1 MMNGR
6 LRRILLVLA
15 AFAGVLGAAPRGA
28 LAEGLA
34 IVGATVVDGAAAPIP
49 DAVVLIDGDRIR
61 AVGSRAQ
68 VALPKGITIVDG
80 RGKWVAPGLIDAH
93 VHFFQ
98 SGGAYTR
105 PDVVDL
111 RKVRPYEREIALLK
125 AALPRTFARYLLCG
139 ITSVV
144 DVGGP
149 FWNFEVR
156 DAAGRTAVAPRV
168 AVAGPLVS
176 TVARPDLDIGDPPII
191 KITTPDD
198 ARALVRRELERKPD
212 LMKVWFV
219 VRSLGNESLARS
231 SNRGALRTPQTPPAS
246 DDLAAGKALVAA
258 TVDEA
263 RKGGVRTAV
272 HATELETARAAVE
285 AGADVLV
292 HSVFDKPV
300 DDAFVALLK
309 RRGVIYIPT
318 LFVRTGYTLVLTGSF
333 TPTPAERRWAD
344 PDVLATFEEVKSRP
358 ELTSRPRRA
367 SDPESD
373 RVPLQN
379 LKRLSDAGVTIAAGT
394 DAGNIGT
401 LHGPSIFR
409 ELRLMADAGL
419 TPREVLA
426 SATTGGARV
435 MGREKD
441 LGGVAPGK
449 LADLLILDRDPLVDV
464 ANLEAIHR
472 VVKGGRV
479 FTPNELAKAAAGH

>member
-1 MMNGR
+1 MRMMAGR
-6 LRRILLVLA
+6 FRRTLLVLA
-15 AFAGVLGAAPRGA
+15 VAAGVLGAASRGA
-28 LAEGLA
+28 RAEGLA

-49 DAVVLIDGDRIR
+49 DAVVLIDGDRIQ

-80 RGKWVAPGLIDAH
+80 RGKWVAPGLVDAH

-105 PDVVDL
+105 PDAVDL

-139 ITSVV
+139 VTSVV

-156 DAAGRTAVAPRV
+156 DAAARTALAPRV
-168 AVAGPLVS
+168 AVAGPLIS
-176 TVARPDLDIGDPPII
+176 TVDRPQLDIGDPPII
-191 KITTPDD
+191 KTATPDE

-219 VRSLGNESLARS
+219 FRPG
-231 SNRGALRTPQTPPAS
+231 

-300 DDAFVALLK
+300 DDAFVDLLK
-309 RRGVIYIPT
+309 RRGVVYIPT
-318 LFVRTGYTLVLTGSF
+318 LFVRTGYTLVLSGTF

-344 PDVLATFEEVKSRP
+344 PDVLATFDEVKSRP
-358 ELTSRPRRA
+358 ELASRPRRA
-367 SDPESD
+367 PDPESE
-373 RVPLQN
+373 RVTAQN

-419 TPREVLA
+419 TTRQVLA
-426 SATTGGARV
+426 SATAGGARV

-441 LGGVAPGK
+441 LGAVAPGK

-479 FTPNELAKAAAGH
+479 YTPEELARAAAGR

>member
-1 MMNGR
+1 MR
-6 LRRILLVLA
+6 DTRRRCLLALASFTALLA
-15 AFAGVLGAAPRGA
+15 AAPPLA
-28 LAEGLA
+28 LAQGLA
-34 IVGATVVDGAAAPIP
+34 IVGATVVDGTAAPIP
-49 DAVVLIDGDRIR
+49 DAVVLIRGDRIQ
-61 AVGSRAQ
+61 AVGSRAK
-68 VALPKGITIVDG
+68 VALPKGITIIDG
-80 RGKWVAPGLIDAH
+80 RGKWVAPGLVDAH

-105 PDVVDL
+105 PDVIDL
-111 RKVRPYEREIALLK
+111 RKLRPYEREITLLK
-125 AALPRTFARYLLCG
+125 EALPRTFARYLLCG
-139 ITSVV
+139 VTSVV
-144 DVGGP
+144 DVGGH

-156 DAAGRTAVAPRV
+156 DAAARTLLAPRV

-191 KITTPDD
+191 KITTPDE

-219 VRSLGNESLARS
+219 YRPG
-231 SNRGALRTPQTPPAS
+231 

-300 DDAFVALLK
+300 DDAFVDLLK

-318 LFVRTGYTLVLTGSF
+318 LFVRMGYALVLTGSF

-344 PDVLATFEEVKSRP
+344 PAVLATFDEVKGRP
-358 ELTSRPRRA
+358 ELKSWAGRSVSA
-367 SDPESD
+367 DQAGIAA
-373 RVPLQN
+373 QN
-379 LKRLSDAGVTIAAGT
+379 LKRIAAAGVTIAAGT

-401 LHGPSIFR
+401 LHGPSVFR
-409 ELRLMADAGL
+409 EFRLMAEAGL
-419 TPREVLA
+419 TPGEVLA
-426 SATTGGARV
+426 SATAGGARV
-435 MGREKD
+435 MGREAD
-441 LGGVAPGK
+441 LGAVAPGRF
-449 LADLLILDRDPLVDV
+449 ADLIILDRDPLADV

-479 FTPNELAKAAAGH
+479 FTPDELAKAASGFSPP

>member
-1 MMNGR
+1 MKR
-6 LRRILLVLA
+6 TRPTLVVLA
-15 AFAGVLGAAPRGA
+15 ALSAVLAAAPQA
-28 LAEGLA
+28 SPAEGLA
-34 IVGATVVDGAAAPIP
+34 IVGATVVDGTAPPLP
-49 DAVVLIDGDRIR
+49 DAVVLIRGDRIQ

-68 VALPKGITIVDG
+68 VALPKGITIIDG
-80 RGKWVAPGLIDAH
+80 RGKWVAPGLVDAH

-98 SGGAYTR
+98 SGSPYTR
-105 PDVVDL
+105 PDVIDL
-111 RKVRPYEREIALLK
+111 RKLRPYEREIALLK
-125 AALPRTFARYLLCG
+125 DALPRTFARYLLCG
-139 ITSVV
+139 VTSVV

-156 DAAGRTAVAPRV
+156 AAAGRTALAPRV

-191 KITTPDD
+191 KITTPDE

-219 VRSLGNESLARS
+219 FRPG
-231 SNRGALRTPQTPPAS
+231 

-300 DDAFVALLK
+300 DDAFVDLLK

-318 LFVRTGYTLVLTGSF
+318 LFVRSGYALVLSGSF
-333 TPTPAERRWAD
+333 APTPAEERWAD
-344 PDVLATFEEVKSRP
+344 PDVLATFKEVKGRP
-358 ELTSRPRRA
+358 ELA
-367 SDPESD
+367 SWAGRTVSADQV
-373 RVPLQN
+373 RIAAQN
-379 LKRLSDAGVTIAAGT
+379 LKRLSAAGVAIAAGT

-409 ELRLMADAGL
+409 ELRLMAEAGL
-419 TPREVLA
+419 TPKEVLA
-426 SATTGGARV
+426 SATAGGARV

-441 LGGVAPGK
+441 LGTVAPGR
-449 LADLLILDRDPLVDV
+449 LADLVVLDRDPLADV

-472 VVKGGRV
+472 VVKGGRA
-479 FTPNELAKAAAGH
+479 FTPEELAQAAAGH

>member
-1 MMNGR
+1 MTRR
-6 LRRILLVLA
+6 LRRTLLVLA
-15 AFAGVLGAAPRGA
+15 ALAGVLGAPRGA

-68 VALPKGITIVDG
+68 VALPKGIIIVDG
-80 RGKWVAPGLIDAH
+80 RGKWVAPGLVDAH

-111 RKVRPYEREIALLK
+111 RKVRSYEREIALLK

-139 ITSVV
+139 ITSAV

-156 DAAGRTAVAPRV
+156 DAASRTAIAPRV

-176 TVARPDLDIGDPPII
+176 TVDRPQLDIGDPPII
-191 KITTPDD
+191 KITTPDE
-198 ARALVRRELERKPD
+198 ARVLVRRELERKPD
-212 LMKVWFV
+212 LMKVWFIF
-219 VRSLGNESLARS
+219 RPG
-231 SNRGALRTPQTPPAS
+231 
-246 DDLAAGKALVAA
+246 DDLAVGKAIVAA

-300 DDAFVALLK
+300 DDAFVELLK

-318 LFVRTGYTLVLTGSF
+318 LFVRTGYALVLTGSF

-344 PDVLATFEEVKSRP
+344 PDVLATFDEVKSRP
-358 ELTSRPRRA
+358 ELASRPRRTP
-367 SDPESD
+367 DPESE
-373 RVPLQN
+373 RVTAQN

-426 SATTGGARV
+426 SATVGGARV

-441 LGGVAPGK
+441 LGVVAPGR
-449 LADLLILDRDPLVDV
+449 LADLVILDRDPLVDV

-479 FTPNELAKAAAGH
+479 YTPEELAKAAAGH

>member
-1 MMNGR
+1 MMA
-6 LRRILLVLA
+6 RRFRPTLLVLA
-15 AFAGVLGAAPRGA
+15 ALAGGLGAVPRDA

-49 DAVVLIDGDRIR
+49 DAVVLVEGERIQ

-80 RGKWVAPGLIDAH
+80 RGKWVAPGLVDAH

-111 RKVRPYEREIALLK
+111 RTLRPYEREIALLK
-125 AALPRTFARYLLCG
+125 AALPRTFARYLRCG

-156 DAAGRTAVAPRV
+156 DAAARTALAPRV

-176 TVARPDLDIGDPPII
+176 TVDRPQLDIGDPPII
-191 KITTPDD
+191 KTATPDE

-219 VRSLGNESLARS
+219 FRPG
-231 SNRGALRTPQTPPAS
+231 

-285 AGADVLV
+285 AGAAVLV

-300 DDAFVALLK
+300 DDAFVDLLK

-333 TPTPAERRWAD
+333 LPTPAERRWAD

-367 SDPESD
+367 PDPESD

-409 ELRLMADAGL
+409 ELRLMVDAGL

-426 SATTGGARV
+426 SATAAGARV

-441 LGGVAPGK
+441 LGAVAPGK

-479 FTPNELAKAAAGH
+479 YTPEELARAAAGH

>member
-1 MMNGR
+1 MRMMAGR
-6 LRRILLVLA
+6 FRRTLLVLA
-15 AFAGVLGAAPRGA
+15 VAAGVLGAASRGA
-28 LAEGLA
+28 RADGLA

-49 DAVVLIDGDRIR
+49 DAVVLIDGDRIQ
-61 AVGSRAQ
+61 AVGSRAH

-80 RGKWVAPGLIDAH
+80 RGKWVAPGLVDAH

-105 PDVVDL
+105 PDAVDL

-139 ITSVV
+139 VTSVV

-156 DAAGRTAVAPRV
+156 DAAARTALAPRV
-168 AVAGPLVS
+168 AVAGPLIS
-176 TVARPDLDIGDPPII
+176 TVDRPQLDIGDPPII
-191 KITTPDD
+191 KTATPDE

-219 VRSLGNESLARS
+219 FRPG
-231 SNRGALRTPQTPPAS
+231 

-300 DDAFVALLK
+300 DDSFVELLK
-309 RRGVIYIPT
+309 RRGVVYIPT
-318 LFVRTGYTLVLTGSF
+318 LFVRTGYDLVLSGQF
-333 TPTPAERRWAD
+333 VPTPAERRWGD
-344 PDVLATFEEVKSRP
+344 PDVLATFEEVKPLPELLSRP
-358 ELTSRPRRA
+358 KRA
-367 SDPESD
+367 LDPD
-373 RVPLQN
+373 RERIPAQN
-379 LKRLSDAGVTIAAGT
+379 LKRLSEAGVTIAAGT

-409 ELRLMADAGL
+409 ELRLMAEAGL
-419 TPREVLA
+419 TPARVLA
-426 SATTGGARV
+426 AATAGGARV

-441 LGGVAPGK
+441 LGAIAAGR
-449 LADLLILDRDPLVDV
+449 LADLLLLDRDPLADV
-464 ANLEAIHR
+464 GNLEAMHR
-472 VVKGGRV
+472 VVKGGRI
-479 FTPNELAKAAAGH
+479 FTPDGLARAAARHRKETSCAPPD

>member
-1 MMNGR
+1 MTGR
-6 LRRILLVLA
+6 LRRTLLVLA
-15 AFAGVLGAAPRGA
+15 ALAGGLGAVPRA
-28 LAEGLA
+28 ARAEGLA
-34 IVGATVVDGAAAPIP
+34 IVGATVVDGAAAPIA
-49 DAVVLIDGDRIR
+49 DAVVLINGDRIQ

-111 RKVRPYEREIALLK
+111 RKVRPYEREIAILK

-139 ITSVV
+139 VTSVV

-156 DAAGRTAVAPRV
+156 EAARRTALAPRV

-176 TVARPDLDIGDPPII
+176 TVDRPQLDIGDPPIV
-191 KITTPDD
+191 KTATPDE

-219 VRSLGNESLARS
+219 FRPG
-231 SNRGALRTPQTPPAS
+231 

-292 HSVFDKPV
+292 HSVFDQPV
-300 DDAFVALLK
+300 DDAFVDLLK
-309 RRGVIYIPT
+309 RRGVVYIPT
-318 LFVRTGYTLVLTGSF
+318 LFVRTGYTLVLTGGF
-333 TPTPAERRWAD
+333 TPTAAERRW
-344 PDVLATFEEVKSRP
+344 
-358 ELTSRPRRA
+358 
-367 SDPESD
+367 
-373 RVPLQN
+373 
-379 LKRLSDAGVTIAAGT
+379 
-394 DAGNIGT
+394 
-401 LHGPSIFR
+401 
-409 ELRLMADAGL
+409 
-419 TPREVLA
+419 
-426 SATTGGARV
+426 
-435 MGREKD
+435 
-441 LGGVAPGK
+441 
-449 LADLLILDRDPLVDV
+449 
-464 ANLEAIHR
+464 
-472 VVKGGRV
+472 
-479 FTPNELAKAAAGH
+479 

>member
-1 MMNGR
+1 MTRR
-6 LRRILLVLA
+6 LRRTLLVLA
-15 AFAGVLGAAPRGA
+15 ALAGVLGAPRGA

-49 DAVVLIDGDRIR
+49 DAVVLIEGDRIR
-61 AVGSRAQ
+61 AVGPRAQ

-80 RGKWVAPGLIDAH
+80 RGKWVAPGLVDAH

-111 RKVRPYEREIALLK
+111 RKVRSYEREIALLK

-139 ITSVV
+139 ITSAV

-156 DAAGRTAVAPRV
+156 DAASRTAIAPRV

-176 TVARPDLDIGDPPII
+176 TVDRPQLDIGDPPII
-191 KITTPDD
+191 KITTPDE
-198 ARALVRRELERKPD
+198 ARVLVRRELERKPD
-212 LMKVWFV
+212 LMKVWFIF
-219 VRSLGNESLARS
+219 RPG
-231 SNRGALRTPQTPPAS
+231 
-246 DDLAAGKALVAA
+246 DDLAVGKAVVAA

-300 DDAFVALLK
+300 DDAFVELLK

-318 LFVRTGYTLVLTGSF
+318 LFVRTGYALVLTGRF

-401 LHGPSIFR
+401 VHGPSIFR

-426 SATTGGARV
+426 SATVGGARV

-441 LGGVAPGK
+441 LGVVAPGR
-449 LADLLILDRDPLVDV
+449 LADLVILDRDPLVDV

-479 FTPNELAKAAAGH
+479 YTPEELAKAAAGH

>member
-1 MMNGR
+1 MAGR
-6 LRRILLVLA
+6 FRRTLLVLA
-15 AFAGVLGAAPRGA
+15 VAAGVLGAASRGA
-28 LAEGLA
+28 RADGLA

-49 DAVVLIDGDRIR
+49 DAVVLIDGDRIQ
-61 AVGSRAQ
+61 AVGSRAH

-80 RGKWVAPGLIDAH
+80 RGKWVAPGLVDAH

-105 PDVVDL
+105 PDAVDL

-139 ITSVV
+139 VTSVV

-156 DAAGRTAVAPRV
+156 DAAARTALAPRV
-168 AVAGPLVS
+168 AVAGPLIS
-176 TVARPDLDIGDPPII
+176 TVDRPQLDIGDPPII
-191 KITTPDD
+191 KTATPDE

-219 VRSLGNESLARS
+219 FRPG
-231 SNRGALRTPQTPPAS
+231 

-300 DDAFVALLK
+300 DDAFVDLLK
-309 RRGVIYIPT
+309 RRGVVYIPT
-318 LFVRTGYTLVLTGSF
+318 LFVRTGYTLVLTGTF

-344 PDVLATFEEVKSRP
+344 PDVLATFDEVKSRP
-358 ELTSRPRRA
+358 ELASRPRRA
-367 SDPESD
+367 PDPESE
-373 RVPLQN
+373 RVTAQN

-419 TPREVLA
+419 TTRQVLA
-426 SATTGGARV
+426 SATAGGARV

-441 LGGVAPGK
+441 LGAVAPGK

-479 FTPNELAKAAAGH
+479 YTPEELARAAAGR

>member
-1 MMNGR
+1 MAGR
-6 LRRILLVLA
+6 FRRTLLVLA
-15 AFAGVLGAAPRGA
+15 VAAGVLGAASRGA
-28 LAEGLA
+28 RAEGLA

-49 DAVVLIDGDRIR
+49 DAVVLIDGDRIQ
-61 AVGSRAQ
+61 AVGSRAH

-80 RGKWVAPGLIDAH
+80 RGKWVAPGLVDAH

-105 PDVVDL
+105 PDAVDL

-139 ITSVV
+139 VTSVV
-144 DVGGP
+144 DAGGP

-156 DAAGRTAVAPRV
+156 DAAARTALAPRV
-168 AVAGPLVS
+168 AVAGPLIS
-176 TVARPDLDIGDPPII
+176 TVDRPQLDIGDPPII
-191 KITTPDD
+191 KTATPDE

-219 VRSLGNESLARS
+219 FRPG
-231 SNRGALRTPQTPPAS
+231 

-300 DDAFVALLK
+300 DDAFVDLLK
-309 RRGVIYIPT
+309 RRGVVYIPT
-318 LFVRTGYTLVLTGSF
+318 LFVRTGYTLVLSGTF

-344 PDVLATFEEVKSRP
+344 PDVLATFDEVKSRP
-358 ELTSRPRRA
+358 ELASRPRRA
-367 SDPESD
+367 PDPESE
-373 RVPLQN
+373 RVTAQN

-419 TPREVLA
+419 TTRQVLA
-426 SATTGGARV
+426 SATAGGARV

-441 LGGVAPGK
+441 LGAVALGK

-479 FTPNELAKAAAGH
+479 YTPEELARAAAGR

>member
-1 MMNGR
+1 MTRR
-6 LRRILLVLA
+6 LRRTLLVLA
-15 AFAGVLGAAPRGA
+15 ALAGGLGAVPRSA

-49 DAVVLIDGDRIR
+49 DAVVLIEGDRIR
-61 AVGSRAQ
+61 AVGPRAQ

-80 RGKWVAPGLIDAH
+80 RGKWVAPGLVDAH

-111 RKVRPYEREIALLK
+111 RKVRSYEREIALLK

-139 ITSVV
+139 ITSAV

-156 DAAGRTAVAPRV
+156 DAASRTAIAPRV

-176 TVARPDLDIGDPPII
+176 TVDRPQLDIGDPPII
-191 KITTPDD
+191 KITTPDE
-198 ARALVRRELERKPD
+198 ARVLVRRELERKPD
-212 LMKVWFV
+212 LMKVWFIF
-219 VRSLGNESLARS
+219 RPG
-231 SNRGALRTPQTPPAS
+231 
-246 DDLAAGKALVAA
+246 DDLAVGKAVVAA

-300 DDAFVALLK
+300 DDAFVELLK

-318 LFVRTGYTLVLTGSF
+318 LFVRTGYALVLTGRF

-401 LHGPSIFR
+401 VHGPSIFR

-426 SATTGGARV
+426 SATVGGARV

-441 LGGVAPGK
+441 LGVVAPGR
-449 LADLLILDRDPLVDV
+449 LADLVILDRDPLVDV

-479 FTPNELAKAAAGH
+479 YTPEELAKAAAGH

>member
-1 MMNGR
+1 MMTGR
-6 LRRILLVLA
+6 LRRTLLVLA
-15 AFAGVLGAAPRGA
+15 ALAGGLGAVPRA
-28 LAEGLA
+28 ARAEGLA
-34 IVGATVVDGAAAPIP
+34 IVGATVVDGAAAPIA
-49 DAVVLIDGDRIR
+49 DAVVLINGDRIQ

-139 ITSVV
+139 VTSVV

-156 DAAGRTAVAPRV
+156 EAARRTALAPRV

-176 TVARPDLDIGDPPII
+176 TVDRPQLDIGDPPIV
-191 KITTPDD
+191 KTATPDE

-219 VRSLGNESLARS
+219 FRPG
-231 SNRGALRTPQTPPAS
+231 

-292 HSVFDKPV
+292 HSVFDQPV
-300 DDAFVALLK
+300 DDAFVDLLK
-309 RRGVIYIPT
+309 RRGVVYIPT
-318 LFVRTGYTLVLTGSF
+318 LFVRTGYTLVLTGGF
-333 TPTPAERRWAD
+333 TPTAAERRWAD
-344 PDVLATFEEVKSRP
+344 PDVLASFEEVKSRP

-367 SDPESD
+367 ADPESE
-373 RVPLQN
+373 RVPRQN

-426 SATTGGARV
+426 SATAGGARV

-441 LGGVAPGK
+441 LGAVAPGK

-464 ANLEAIHR
+464 ANLEAIYR

-479 FTPNELAKAAAGH
+479 FTTDELARAAAAGR

>member
-1 MMNGR
+1 MR
-6 LRRILLVLA
+6 LFGLA
-15 AFAGVLGAAPRGA
+15 ALGAALLGAAP
-28 LAEGLA
+28 LATAQGVA
-34 IVGATVVDGAAAPIP
+34 IVGATVVDGAAEPIH
-49 DAVVLIDGDRIR
+49 DAVVIVRGDRIA
-61 AVGSRAQ
+61 AVGPRTR

-80 RGKWVAPGLIDAH
+80 RGKWVSAGLVDAH

-105 PDVVDL
+105 PDAMDL
-111 RKVRPYEREIALLK
+111 RRHRPYEKEIALLK
-125 AALPRTFARYLLCG
+125 EALPRTFARYLLCG
-139 ITSVV
+139 ITSVA

-156 DAAGRTAVAPRV
+156 DQAGRTELAPRV

-176 TVARPDLDIGDPPII
+176 TVDRPQLDLGDPPIV
-191 KITTPDD
+191 KIASPDE

-212 LMKVWFV
+212 LVKVWFI

-231 SNRGALRTPQTPPAS
+231 SNRGALRTPQTPSTS
-246 DDLAAGKALVAA
+246 DDLAVGKAIVAA

-263 RKGGVRTAV
+263 RQGGVRTAV

-300 DDAFVALLK
+300 DDAFVELLK
-309 RRGVIYIPT
+309 RRRVVYTPT
-318 LFVRTGYTLVLTGSF
+318 LFVPSGYDLVLSGRF
-333 TPTPAERRWAD
+333 TPTAAERRWAD
-344 PDVLATFEEVKSRP
+344 PDVLATFEEVKGYP
-358 ELTSRPRRA
+358 ELAARPRRP
-367 SDPESD
+367 SGPEAAQTAA
-373 RVPLQN
+373 QN
-379 LKRLSDAGVTIAAGT
+379 LKRLAAAGVTIAAGT

-419 TPREVLA
+419 TPGQVLA
-426 SATTGGARV
+426 AATAGGAHV

-441 LGGVAPGK
+441 LGAVAPGK
-449 LADLLILDRDPLVDV
+449 LADLLILDRDPLADV
-464 ANLEAIHR
+464 GNLEAIHR

-479 FTPNELAKAAAGH
+479 YAPDELARAASGSR

>member
-1 MMNGR
+1 MTRR
-6 LRRILLVLA
+6 LRRTLLVLA
-15 AFAGVLGAAPRGA
+15 ALAGGLGAVPRGA
-28 LAEGLA
+28 RAEGLA

-49 DAVVLIDGDRIR
+49 DAVVLINGDRIQ

-80 RGKWVAPGLIDAH
+80 RGKWVAPGLVDAH

-111 RKVRPYEREIALLK
+111 RNVRPYEREIALLK
-125 AALPRTFARYLLCG
+125 AALPRKFARYLLCG
-139 ITSVV
+139 VTSVV

-149 FWNFEVR
+149 FWNFDVR
-156 DAAGRTAVAPRV
+156 DAAARTALAPRV

-176 TVARPDLDIGDPPII
+176 TVDRPQLDIGDPPIV
-191 KITTPDD
+191 KTATPDE

-219 VRSLGNESLARS
+219 FRPG
-231 SNRGALRTPQTPPAS
+231 

-300 DDAFVALLK
+300 DDAFVELLK

-367 SDPESD
+367 PDPESD

-426 SATTGGARV
+426 SATAGGARV

-441 LGGVAPGK
+441 LGAVAPGK

-479 FTPNELAKAAAGH
+479 YTPEELARAAAARR

>member
-1 MMNGR
+1 MAGR
-6 LRRILLVLA
+6 FRRTLLVLA
-15 AFAGVLGAAPRGA
+15 VAAGVLGAASRGA
-28 LAEGLA
+28 RAEGLA

-49 DAVVLIDGDRIR
+49 DAVVLIDGDRIQ

-80 RGKWVAPGLIDAH
+80 RGKWVAPGLVDAH

-105 PDVVDL
+105 PDAVDL

-139 ITSVV
+139 VTSVV

-156 DAAGRTAVAPRV
+156 DAAARTALAPRV
-168 AVAGPLVS
+168 AVAGPLIS
-176 TVARPDLDIGDPPII
+176 TVDRPQLDIGDPPII
-191 KITTPDD
+191 KTATPDE

-219 VRSLGNESLARS
+219 FRPG
-231 SNRGALRTPQTPPAS
+231 

-300 DDAFVALLK
+300 DDAFVDLLK
-309 RRGVIYIPT
+309 RRGVVYIPT
-318 LFVRTGYTLVLTGSF
+318 LFVRTGYTLVLSGTF

-344 PDVLATFEEVKSRP
+344 PDVLATFDEVKSRP
-358 ELTSRPRRA
+358 ELASRPRRA
-367 SDPESD
+367 PDPESE
-373 RVPLQN
+373 RVTAQN

-419 TPREVLA
+419 TTRQVLA
-426 SATTGGARV
+426 SATAGGARV

-441 LGGVAPGK
+441 LGAVAPGK

-479 FTPNELAKAAAGH
+479 YTPEELARAAAGR

>member
-1 MMNGR
+1 MR
-6 LRRILLVLA
+6 ATRPHRALA
-15 AFAGVLGAAPRGA
+15 AVVCLVAALAAPRPA
-28 LAEGLA
+28 RAEGVA

-49 DAVVLIDGDRIR
+49 DAVVLVRGERIE
-61 AVGSRAQ
+61 AVGTRAQ

-98 SGGAYTR
+98 SGSPYTR
-105 PDVVDL
+105 PDVIDL
-111 RKVRPYEREIALLK
+111 RALRPYEREIALLK
-125 AALPRTFARYLLCG
+125 AALPRTFARYLMCG
-139 ITSVV
+139 VTSVV

-156 DAAGRTAVAPRV
+156 DAAARTAMAPRV

-176 TVARPDLDIGDPPII
+176 TVDRPQLDLGDPPII
-191 KITTPDD
+191 KTTTPDE

-219 VRSLGNESLARS
+219 FRPG
-231 SNRGALRTPQTPPAS
+231 

-285 AGADVLV
+285 AGAVVLV

-300 DDAFVALLK
+300 DDAFVELLK
-309 RRGVIYIPT
+309 RRGVVYVPT
-318 LFVRTGYTLVLTGSF
+318 LFVRMGYGFVLTGTF
-333 TPTPAERRWAD
+333 TPTAAERRWAD
-344 PDVLATFEEVKSRP
+344 PDVLATFDEVKGRP
-358 ELTSRPRRA
+358 ELSAWKGRPLSAEQARVA
-367 SDPESD
+367 SD
-373 RVPLQN
+373 N
-379 LKRLSDAGVTIAAGT
+379 LKRLAEAGVTIAAGT

-409 ELRLMADAGL
+409 ELRLMAEAGL

-426 SATTGGARV
+426 SATAGGARV

-441 LGGVAPGK
+441 LGAVAPGK
-449 LADLLILDRDPLVDV
+449 LADLVILDRDPLADV

-479 FTPNELAKAAAGH
+479 YTPEELARAASVSR

>member
-1 MMNGR
+1 VKR
-6 LRRILLVLA
+6 TRPTLVVLA
-15 AFAGVLGAAPRGA
+15 ALSAVLAAAPQA
-28 LAEGLA
+28 SPAEGLA
-34 IVGATVVDGAAAPIP
+34 IVGATVVDGTAPPLP
-49 DAVVLIDGDRIR
+49 DAVVLIRGDRIQ

-68 VALPKGITIVDG
+68 VALPKGITIIDG
-80 RGKWVAPGLIDAH
+80 RGKWVAPGLVDAH

-98 SGGAYTR
+98 SGSPYTR
-105 PDVVDL
+105 PDVIDL
-111 RKVRPYEREIALLK
+111 RKLRPYEREIALLK
-125 AALPRTFARYLLCG
+125 DALPRTFARYLLCG
-139 ITSVV
+139 VTSVV

-156 DAAGRTAVAPRV
+156 DAAGRTALAPRV

-191 KITTPDD
+191 KITTPNE

-219 VRSLGNESLARS
+219 FRPG
-231 SNRGALRTPQTPPAS
+231 

-300 DDAFVALLK
+300 DDAFVDLLK
-309 RRGVIYIPT
+309 RRGVVYIPT
-318 LFVRTGYTLVLTGSF
+318 LFVRSGYALVLSGSF
-333 TPTPAERRWAD
+333 APTPAEGRWAD
-344 PDVLATFEEVKSRP
+344 PDVLSTFKEVKGRP
-358 ELTSRPRRA
+358 ELA
-367 SDPESD
+367 SWAGRTVSADQV
-373 RVPLQN
+373 RIAAQN
-379 LKRLSDAGVTIAAGT
+379 LKRLSAAGVAIAAGT

-409 ELRLMADAGL
+409 ELRLMAEAGL
-419 TPREVLA
+419 TPKEVLA
-426 SATTGGARV
+426 SATAGGARV

-441 LGGVAPGK
+441 LGTVAPGR
-449 LADLLILDRDPLVDV
+449 LADLVVLDRDPLADV

-479 FTPNELAKAAAGH
+479 FTPEELAQAAAGH

>member
-1 MMNGR
+1 MMA
-6 LRRILLVLA
+6 RRFRRTLLVLA
-15 AFAGVLGAAPRGA
+15 ALAGGLGAVPRDA

-34 IVGATVVDGAAAPIP
+34 IVGATVVDGTAAPIP
-49 DAVVLIDGDRIR
+49 DAVVLVDGQRIQ

-80 RGKWVAPGLIDAH
+80 RGKWVAPGLVDAH

-111 RKVRPYEREIALLK
+111 RTLRPYEHEIALLK

-139 ITSVV
+139 VTSVV

-156 DAAGRTAVAPRV
+156 DAAARTALAPRV

-176 TVARPDLDIGDPPII
+176 TVDRPQLDIGDPPII
-191 KITTPDD
+191 KTATPDE

-219 VRSLGNESLARS
+219 FRPG
-231 SNRGALRTPQTPPAS
+231 

-285 AGADVLV
+285 AGAAVLV

-300 DDAFVALLK
+300 DDAFVDLLK

-333 TPTPAERRWAD
+333 VPTPAERRGAD

-367 SDPESD
+367 PDPESD

-379 LKRLSDAGVTIAAGT
+379 LKRLSEAGVTIAAGT

-409 ELRLMADAGL
+409 ELRLMVDAGL

-426 SATTGGARV
+426 SATAAGARV

-441 LGGVAPGK
+441 LGAVAPGK

-472 VVKGGRV
+472 VVKSGRV
-479 FTPNELAKAAAGH
+479 YTPEELARAAAGH

>member
-1 MMNGR
+1 MAGR
-6 LRRILLVLA
+6 FRRTLLVLA
-15 AFAGVLGAAPRGA
+15 VAAGVLGAASRGA
-28 LAEGLA
+28 RAEGLA

-49 DAVVLIDGDRIR
+49 DAVVLIDGDRIQ

-80 RGKWVAPGLIDAH
+80 RGKWVAPGLVDAH

-105 PDVVDL
+105 PDAVDL

-139 ITSVV
+139 VTSVV

-156 DAAGRTAVAPRV
+156 DAAARTALAPRV
-168 AVAGPLVS
+168 AVAGPLIS
-176 TVARPDLDIGDPPII
+176 TVDRPQLDIGDPPII
-191 KITTPDD
+191 KTATPDE

-219 VRSLGNESLARS
+219 FRPG
-231 SNRGALRTPQTPPAS
+231 

-300 DDAFVALLK
+300 DDAFVDLLK

-318 LFVRTGYTLVLTGSF
+318 LFVRTGYALVLTGSF
-333 TPTPAERRWAD
+333 SPTPAERRWAD
-344 PDVLATFEEVKSRP
+344 PDVLATFDEVKSRP
-358 ELTSRPRRA
+358 ELASRPRRA
-367 SDPESD
+367 PDPESE
-373 RVPLQN
+373 RVTAQN

-419 TPREVLA
+419 TTRQVLA
-426 SATTGGARV
+426 SATAGGARV

-441 LGGVAPGK
+441 LGAVAPGK

-479 FTPNELAKAAAGH
+479 YTPEELARAAAGR

>member
-1 MMNGR
+1 MTGR
-6 LRRILLVLA
+6 LRRTLLVLA
-15 AFAGVLGAAPRGA
+15 ALAGGLGAVPRA
-28 LAEGLA
+28 ARAEGLA
-34 IVGATVVDGAAAPIP
+34 IVGATVVDGAAAPIA
-49 DAVVLIDGDRIR
+49 DAVVLINGDRIQ

-139 ITSVV
+139 VTSVV

-149 FWNFEVR
+149 FWNFDVR
-156 DAAGRTAVAPRV
+156 EAAGRTALAPRV

-176 TVARPDLDIGDPPII
+176 TVDRPQLDIGDPPIV
-191 KITTPDD
+191 KTATPDE

-219 VRSLGNESLARS
+219 FRPG
-231 SNRGALRTPQTPPAS
+231 

-300 DDAFVALLK
+300 DDAFVDLLK
-309 RRGVIYIPT
+309 RRGVVYIPT
-318 LFVRTGYTLVLTGSF
+318 LFVRTGYTLVLTGGF
-333 TPTPAERRWAD
+333 TPTAAERRWAD
-344 PDVLATFEEVKSRP
+344 PDVLATYEEVKSRP

-367 SDPESD
+367 ADPESE
-373 RVPLQN
+373 RVPRQN

-426 SATTGGARV
+426 SATAGGARV

-441 LGGVAPGK
+441 LGAVAPGK

-464 ANLEAIHR
+464 ANLEAIYR

-479 FTPNELAKAAAGH
+479 FTTDELARAAAAGR

>member
-1 MMNGR
+1 MTRR
-6 LRRILLVLA
+6 LPKSLIGLA
-15 AFAGVLGAAPRGA
+15 ALAGTLGALPALA
-28 LAEGLA
+28 LAEGIA
-34 IVGATVVDGAAAPIP
+34 IVGATVVDGTAAPIP
-49 DAVVLIDGDRIR
+49 DAVVLIEGDRIR

-80 RGKWVAPGLIDAH
+80 RGKWVAPGLVDAH

-111 RKVRPYEREIALLK
+111 RQLRPYEREIALLK
-125 AALPRTFARYLLCG
+125 AALPRTFARYLECG
-139 ITSVV
+139 VTSVV

-156 DAAGRTAVAPRV
+156 DAAARSAMAPRV

-176 TVARPDLDIGDPPII
+176 TVARPELDIGDPPII
-191 KITTPDD
+191 KTSTPEE
-198 ARALVRRELERKPD
+198 ARALVRRELARKPD

-219 VRSLGNESLARS
+219 FRPG
-231 SNRGALRTPQTPPAS
+231 
-246 DDLAAGKALVAA
+246 DDIAVGKALVAA

-300 DDAFVALLK
+300 DDAFVELLK

-333 TPTPAERRWAD
+333 VPTPAERRWAD
-344 PDVLATFEEVKSRP
+344 PDVLATFDEVRSRP

-367 SDPESD
+367 TDPESE
-373 RVPLQN
+373 RVTLQN

-426 SATTGGARV
+426 SATAGGARV

-441 LGGVAPGK
+441 LGAVAPGR
-449 LADLLILDRDPLVDV
+449 LADLLILDRDPLADV
-464 ANLEAIHR
+464 ANLETIHR

-479 FTPNELAKAAAGH
+479 FTPEELARAAAGR

>member
-1 MMNGR
+1 M
-6 LRRILLVLA
+6 RRRALLLVAGAAAVLA
-15 AFAGVLGAAPRGA
+15 AAPRPA
-28 LAEGLA
+28 RAEGVA
-34 IVGATVVDGAAAPIP
+34 IVGATVVDGSAAPLP
-49 DAVVLIDGDRIR
+49 DVVVLIRGDRIE
-61 AVGSRAQ
+61 AVGSRAR

-80 RGKWVAPGLIDAH
+80 RGKWVIPGLIDAH

-98 SGGAYTR
+98 SGSPYTR

-111 RKVRPYEREIALLK
+111 RTLRPYEREIALLK
-125 AALPRTFARYLLCG
+125 AALPRTFARYLMCG
-139 ITSVV
+139 VTSVV
-144 DVGGP
+144 DAGGP

-156 DAAGRTAVAPRV
+156 DTAARAAMAPRV
-168 AVAGPLVS
+168 AVAGPLIS
-176 TVARPDLDIGDPPII
+176 TVDRPQLDLGDPPII
-191 KITTPDD
+191 KTATPEE
-198 ARALVRRELERKPD
+198 ARALVRRELARKPD

-219 VRSLGNESLARS
+219 FRPG
-231 SNRGALRTPQTPPAS
+231 
-246 DDLAAGKALVAA
+246 DDLAAGKALVTA

-300 DDAFVALLK
+300 DGAFVELLK
-309 RRGVIYIPT
+309 RRGVVYIPT
-318 LFVRTGYTLVLTGSF
+318 LFVRMGYGLVLTGAF

-344 PDVLATFEEVKSRP
+344 PDVLATFHEVKGRP
-358 ELTSRPRRA
+358 ELSSWKGRPVSAEQAQVA
-367 SDPESD
+367 SD
-373 RVPLQN
+373 N
-379 LKRLSDAGVTIAAGT
+379 LKRLAEAGVTIAAGT

-426 SATTGGARV
+426 SATAGGARV
-435 MGREKD
+435 MGRAGE
-441 LGGVAPGK
+441 LGAVAPGK
-449 LADLLILDRDPLVDV
+449 LADLLILDRDPLADV
-464 ANLEAIHR
+464 SNLEAIHR

-479 FTPNELAKAAAGH
+479 FTPEELARAAAGR

>member
-1 MMNGR
+1 MGTMTRR
-6 LRRILLVLA
+6 LRRTLLTLA
-15 AFAGVLGAAPRGA
+15 ALAGGLGAVPRGA
-28 LAEGLA
+28 RAEGLA
-34 IVGATVVDGAAAPIP
+34 IVGATVVDGAAAPIR

-80 RGKWVAPGLIDAH
+80 RGKWVVPGLVDAH

-139 ITSVV
+139 VTSVV

-149 FWNFEVR
+149 FWNFDVR
-156 DAAGRTAVAPRV
+156 DAAARTAPAPRV

-176 TVARPDLDIGDPPII
+176 TVDRPQLDIGDPPIV
-191 KITTPDD
+191 KTATPDE

-212 LMKVWFV
+212 LVKVWFV
-219 VRSLGNESLARS
+219 FRPG
-231 SNRGALRTPQTPPAS
+231 
-246 DDLAAGKALVAA
+246 DDLAVGKALVAA

-300 DDAFVALLK
+300 DDAFVDLLK

-318 LFVRTGYTLVLTGSF
+318 LFVSTGYRLVLTGAF

-344 PDVLATFEEVKSRP
+344 PDVLATFEEVKGRP

-367 SDPESD
+367 ADPESD

-409 ELRLMADAGL
+409 ELRRMADAGL
-419 TPREVLA
+419 TPRQVLA
-426 SATTGGARV
+426 SATAGGARV

-441 LGGVAPGK
+441 LGAVAPGK

-479 FTPNELAKAAAGH
+479 YAPEELARAAAGR

>member
-1 MMNGR
+1 MAGR
-6 LRRILLVLA
+6 FRRTLLVLA
-15 AFAGVLGAAPRGA
+15 VAAGVLGAASRGA
-28 LAEGLA
+28 RAEGLA

-49 DAVVLIDGDRIR
+49 DAVVLIDGDRIQ

-80 RGKWVAPGLIDAH
+80 RGKWVAPGLVDAH

-105 PDVVDL
+105 PDAVDL

-139 ITSVV
+139 VTSVV

-156 DAAGRTAVAPRV
+156 DAAARTALAPRV
-168 AVAGPLVS
+168 AVAGPLIS
-176 TVARPDLDIGDPPII
+176 TVDRPQLDIGDPPII
-191 KITTPDD
+191 KTATPDE

-219 VRSLGNESLARS
+219 FRPG
-231 SNRGALRTPQTPPAS
+231 

-300 DDAFVALLK
+300 DDAFVDLLK
-309 RRGVIYIPT
+309 RRGVVYIPT
-318 LFVRTGYTLVLTGSF
+318 LFVRTGYTLVLSGTF
-333 TPTPAERRWAD
+333 TPTPAERRGAD
-344 PDVLATFEEVKSRP
+344 PDVLATFDEVKSRP
-358 ELTSRPRRA
+358 ELASRPRRA
-367 SDPESD
+367 PDPESE
-373 RVPLQN
+373 RVTAQN

-419 TPREVLA
+419 TTRQVLA
-426 SATTGGARV
+426 SATAGGARV

-441 LGGVAPGK
+441 LGAVAPGK

-479 FTPNELAKAAAGH
+479 YTPEELARAAAGR

>member
-1 MMNGR
+1 MR
-6 LRRILLVLA
+6 ATRRSALVAIAFLA
-15 AFAGVLGAAPRGA
+15 ATIAAPRPSGA
-28 LAEGLA
+28 DGTA
-34 IVGATVVDGAAAPIP
+34 IVGATVVDGRAAPVP
-49 DAVVLIDGDRIR
+49 DAVVLIRGDRIE
-61 AVGSRAQ
+61 AVGPRAQ
-68 VALPKGITIVDG
+68 VALPKGITILDG
-80 RGKWVAPGLIDAH
+80 RGKWIAPGLVDAH

-98 SGGAYTR
+98 SGSPYTR
-105 PDVVDL
+105 PDVIDL
-111 RKVRPYEREIALLK
+111 RARRPYEREIALLK
-125 AALPRTFARYLLCG
+125 AALPRTFARYLMCG

-156 DAAGRTAVAPRV
+156 DVAARTAIAPRV

-176 TVARPDLDIGDPPII
+176 TVERPQLDLGDPPII
-191 KITTPDD
+191 KTATTDE

-219 VRSLGNESLARS
+219 FRPG
-231 SNRGALRTPQTPPAS
+231 
-246 DDLAAGKALVAA
+246 DDVAVGKALVAA

-300 DDAFVALLK
+300 DDAFVELLK
-309 RRGVIYIPT
+309 RRAVVYIPT
-318 LFVRTGYTLVLTGSF
+318 LFVRMGYGLVLTGAF
-333 TPTPAERRWAD
+333 VPTAAERRWAD
-344 PDVLATFEEVKSRP
+344 PDVLATFDEVKGRP
-358 ELTSRPRRA
+358 ELSAWKGRPLTA
-367 SDPESD
+367 DQA
-373 RVPLQN
+373 RVAGDN
-379 LKRLSDAGVTIAAGT
+379 LKRLAAAGVTIAAGT

-426 SATTGGARV
+426 SATAGGAQV

-441 LGGVAPGK
+441 LGSVAPGR
-449 LADLLILDRDPLVDV
+449 LADLVILDRDPLADV

-479 FTPNELAKAAAGH
+479 YAPEELARAAAGTR

>member
-1 MMNGR
+1 MEMMTGR
-6 LRRILLVLA
+6 LRRTLLVLA
-15 AFAGVLGAAPRGA
+15 ALAGGLGAVPRA
-28 LAEGLA
+28 ARAEGLA

-49 DAVVLIDGDRIR
+49 DAVVLINGDRIQ

-139 ITSVV
+139 VTSVV

-156 DAAGRTAVAPRV
+156 EAAGRTALAPRV

-176 TVARPDLDIGDPPII
+176 TVDRPQLDIGDPPIV
-191 KITTPDD
+191 KTATPDE

-219 VRSLGNESLARS
+219 FRPG
-231 SNRGALRTPQTPPAS
+231 

-292 HSVFDKPV
+292 HSVFDKLV
-300 DDAFVALLK
+300 DDAFVDLLK
-309 RRGVIYIPT
+309 RRGVVYIPT
-318 LFVRTGYTLVLTGSF
+318 LFVRTGYTLVLTGAF
-333 TPTPAERRWAD
+333 TPTPAERRGAD
-344 PDVLATFEEVKSRP
+344 PDVLATFEEVKGRP
-358 ELTSRPRRA
+358 ELTSRSRRA
-367 SDPESD
+367 ADPESD

-426 SATTGGARV
+426 SATAGGARV

-441 LGGVAPGK
+441 LGAVAPGK

-479 FTPNELAKAAAGH
+479 YTPEELARAAAGR